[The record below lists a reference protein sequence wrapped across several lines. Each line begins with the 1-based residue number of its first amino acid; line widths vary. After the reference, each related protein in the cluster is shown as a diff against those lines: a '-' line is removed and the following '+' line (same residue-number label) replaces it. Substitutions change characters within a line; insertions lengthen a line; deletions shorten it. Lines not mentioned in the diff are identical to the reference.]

1 MKEAIAS
8 FDLMALVAEW
18 QGLVGGYIDKV
29 YQAKDEVILR
39 INMPGTERQELFC
52 KAGKWLALHHTE
64 DRPETLPPFATGLRN
79 AIDNARIAEIRQQGF
94 DRVAV
99 FRLDRGVVHDL
110 VFEMFGKG
118 NVILLRAG
126 NTVASMRTQSF
137 KGRQIKAGIA
147 YDFPP
152 AGTNPLDL
160 DREGFH
166 TAIRAAKG
174 QVVKVLA
181 SPLNLG
187 GTYAE
192 ELCLPAGVAKDAAV
206 ASLTATDLDAAFTAL
221 NNVAVAVEQ
230 ERRPALVLDRGTPI
244 DAVPIDLLLYAGKER
259 REGPPAQDPPSPS
272 TAPPGAPPAPP
283 GGAAPPPPPSG
294 RTPA

>member
-1 MKEAIAS
+1 MKEAITS

-64 DRPETLPPFATGLRN
+64 ERPETLPPFATGLRK
-79 AIDNARIAEIRQQGF
+79 AIDNARITEIRQQGF

-118 NVILLRAG
+118 NLVLVQAG

-152 AGTNPLDL
+152 AGTNPLEL
-160 DREGFH
+160 DREGFRK
-166 TAIRAAKG
+166 AVRSAKG

-187 GTYAE
+187 GTYSE
-192 ELCLPAGVAKDAAV
+192 ELCLRAGVAKDAPV
-206 ASLTATDLDAAFTAL
+206 ATLTDADLDALFTAL
-221 NNVAVAVEQ
+221 NNLAVAAEQ
-230 ERRPALVLDRGTPI
+230 ERRPAVVLDAGKPI
-244 DAVPIDLLLYAGKER
+244 DAVPIDLLLHAGKER
-259 REGPPAQDPPSPS
+259 REVPTFHDALSPHIPPIAAGPTPR
-272 TAPPGAPPAPP
+272 
-283 GGAAPPPPPSG
+283 GG
-294 RTPA
+294 